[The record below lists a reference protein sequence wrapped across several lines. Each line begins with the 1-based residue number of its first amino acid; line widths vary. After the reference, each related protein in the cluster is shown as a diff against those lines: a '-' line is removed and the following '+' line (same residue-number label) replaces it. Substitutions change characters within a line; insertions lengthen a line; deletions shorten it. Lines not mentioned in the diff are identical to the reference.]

1 MQRKAALIGC
11 REGQWIRTYGMRR
24 PRVNAR
30 VHRDA
35 LVQVEQGSDRGST
48 INKFTF
54 VGARIELLEESS
66 WTRVSIL
73 DGPHEESIVL
83 IESA

>member
-11 REGQWIRTYGMRR
+11 REGQWIRTHGMRR
-24 PRVNAR
+24 PRVNAK

-35 LVQVEQGSDRGST
+35 LVRVEQGSDRSVMSET
-48 INKFTF
+48 TF
-54 VGARIELLEESS
+54 VGTRIELIPESS
-66 WTRVSIL
+66 WVRVSII